1 MLEQSASPE
10 YFNRLR
16 CLAQPALGIICSFE
30 NQPLFCLDG
39 GVARTLSIG
48 VSKNKEGCAK
58 RILAVTS
65 AVTCQKTARLVEADR
80 GLMKATLSRILQ
92 LFVDHERRE
101 THEPVRHSYCA
112 CGALK
117 APPNSQQREAS
128 QRAESR
134 LQVLNEIG
142 WK

>member
-1 MLEQSASPE
+1 
-10 YFNRLR
+10 
-16 CLAQPALGIICSFE
+16 
-30 NQPLFCLDG
+30 
-39 GVARTLSIG
+39 
-48 VSKNKEGCAK
+48 
-58 RILAVTS
+58 
-65 AVTCQKTARLVEADR
+65 
-80 GLMKATLSRILQ
+80 MKATLSRILQ

-101 THEPVRHSYCA
+101 TDEPVRHSYCA